1 MTKFQEFL
9 NKKNIGVSTPQPIQQ
24 TKFQSFLSAEKER
37 EISGEEETKKSTKFE
52 SFMRGDIYI
61 EEPKPIPLVE
71 GKPKEEERVGLFES
85 IENFINPKSI
95 RAVKN
100 NNPGNLKSGSMLHD
114 SLASKNSD
122 GSVKTDDQGHL
133 VFPNQQVGWL
143 ASYADLDAKM
153 TGLTRN
159 ELLANKAGVDVSIA
173 DLNQAYAT
181 DTNWKYGVTKIY
193 NKITGAK
200 ITTNT
205 DVSTL
210 DRDALQLAVLTQ
222 EGFVLPKIDANLYSR
237 LKDMGIKEPEA
248 FTNLPVTAQKQALA
262 GEDVTIEGFLDK
274 RKRIP
279 SEEVTT
285 ITEEG
290 IVFTPEDKRKAKEIA
305 NKALKDAG
313 VIGISESL
321 KEGLNFILK
330 KTNELNKSSIEKLPD
345 GIQKPVQKTY
355 DIVKA
360 GMKGLAG
367 LIYRTPQAAETF
379 LLETAEKAGTK
390 PTFGPVDIVFPQRYL
405 GRLAQYSTAEKIE
418 TDEKIINWSKEKIQ
432 QNMKDMEEMGLF
444 LSEDATKG
452 EKFAFQ
458 YGSGMGSL
466 LLALGT
472 TYITGSPVAASIAF
486 GQLQKSDTY
495 LRAREAGVSVEKAS
509 SLSTLAGITE
519 GSLEFI
525 GLNWFLRRF
534 SSPVISIAVKIGT
547 EALQE
552 ALQELGGNAWERVG
566 WNDKKNL
573 VEGVAMAAL
582 MGALISAPVSISYD
596 IAERNGIIKGL
607 KDVGLTDKEAKSLVT
622 SIIKDIKNDV
632 NDTIEKEVLP
642 KVRIDRITKSFS
654 NTALLDTESSQ
665 KDFTK
670 NVKNSIT
677 KYFEENGIKEKP
689 SQAIREEI
697 KKEPEEKITENKI
710 LDYAKNRKIELLA
723 KSKKEITT
731 LERIEL
737 SNLKK
742 KIKGSIVKDE
752 TWIKN
757 FYKDK
762 IAKPVEKK
770 PSQIIK
776 EKVQKKRAIKKE
788 EIKPKELEPLAVE
801 ARKYESAEEFVEI
814 QPKVYHGS
822 PVKLKQFNEKEGIF
836 FTDDYADATGFAGS
850 PDNIYEGYL
859 NFKNPLTIDAKGRKW
874 DNIVSKYGKSTQEV
888 ISNAERDGYDGV
900 IFKNIIDNIGDDV
913 DSGTPG
919 TIYYAFNPR
928 KSFLNESQLTDFYNQ
943 AVKEVKPISKEL
955 EPLVIEAKKYKS
967 AEEFVYRFKTL
978 LGDVEITKEG
988 NVLLYHGTNNKAEI
1002 MKSGG
1007 FIIPKSPIVRGGK
1020 IVSKSNV
1027 TPSLKEASNYGE
1039 VLKIEVPMED
1049 FIRWQK
1055 YLDTVP
1061 NSEITGAT
1069 SQMEL
1074 FKKAKVFVGS
1084 KNDILTKSQL
1094 TDIYNQAIKEVKP
1107 ISKELEPL
1115 VVEARKYKS
1124 AEEFVKENM
1133 VKGTPTRNIASE
1145 ANKIIYV
1152 NDIPIKME
1160 VSKLFPT
1167 ETAGTK
1173 KLMGLE
1179 DTFTDIKAGKKIT
1192 EPIIVSEK
1200 GTIYDGHNR
1209 YFQAVANGDKTIDVY
1224 IKKPND
1230 VIKSQLTNIYN
1241 QAIKEVKPTEKL
1253 LTKVKKYGI
1262 IEIIRKN
1269 GGITINLE
1277 GKKPTQGLAFA
1288 PRKDTEEKIPKE
1300 KLTEEY
1306 VVSFI
1311 KKNIKELS
1319 TPKNYLGAWY
1329 NEEDGKIYIDVS
1341 RVGKINSE
1349 TIYEAY
1355 EAEQLKVFDLKN
1367 FKEIK
1372 TPYYYEKTYS
1382 ITFPKG
1388 EDTRRISQRIYEG
1401 YKSFLQRGGK
1411 GEVETLTKK
1420 EITELLKPKKKTS
1433 LDKAKERYELEQK
1446 KKSIEKRKVETEKK
1460 KRIAE
1465 RRKKTLAEIKE
1476 KKSKKILAKDKVK
1489 ETVIKKTEKE
1499 QQAEADR
1506 RVEKALEEIENERV
1520 KKDLELYQK
1529 KVKAKKIIDANYG
1542 IEIIKSYNKRLG
1554 LDIKVKLTDIIL
1566 TGRSYF
1572 GIKEKAWA
1580 MAQPGLGTITLTKQI
1595 ERWSAHHEITHIVW
1609 TKENFEKI
1617 PAFRGLDR
1625 NAILNDIT
1633 GGKKMTDLE
1642 VQEKLAIGFAK
1653 FAKDKEQGK
1662 PAYYNVKGKYLRRF
1676 FHSLWNGLKKMFGLG
1691 KELNNVQKFYDTLY
1705 SSEVR
1710 AKEVVSMEV
1719 EGEVEELF
1727 QKAPFEATTREER
1740 KKANEITPA
1749 QRRKIGALRAKDEKK
1764 YQEAKKK
1771 IGITTSKDISKL
1783 TAMNLI
1789 NALVGKATRFVKKG
1803 KYDSK
1808 IKEIMT
1814 IGKGWKSVKSISAL
1828 NQAKELK
1835 ELQKKKAFVKTHKL
1849 LSSFVNQHLTAY
1861 QILRDISIKIGDKTG
1876 ALVDRF
1882 IDSHDKNFDKYL
1894 VLKRNT
1900 ETELKD
1906 ITKKYKT
1913 SLGKISTTTGFKG
1926 KQKGWKSFTQAE
1938 RIQVLLAKYD
1948 KGKRLAILRKED
1960 GGYNDG
1966 ILLKSTGD
1974 KAYKMSLASMEEIWE
1989 KALPV
1994 EKEIAKWWVAK
2005 SKEYLE
2011 LINPVLKR
2019 LGYEQIDGEEGYSTL
2034 FREYVESKPLVSMDE
2049 LIYDMFGKPSSVGK
2063 KGVPKKWDIERKDT
2077 TTGRAVIG
2085 NAVSDILR
2093 DVDRKAYFI
2102 EASEQIKK
2110 NISIL
2115 HDRYFKE
2122 NFVEN
2127 FGLAK
2132 WNELSH
2138 WSKGLI
2144 SPFKQGANESW
2155 EKGLKKVSRNVSLS
2169 FVLARGTTAVLQAA
2183 SFTHG
2188 IGFLGYEATP
2198 YFLKT
2203 FGDTVKHPKQVRDF
2217 VYEVFPEAKDR
2228 FFMPLMAE
2236 LQNIHDNTKFGN
2248 IKNNILKGGTYL
2260 AKMFDKVVIPLVYTA
2275 YNMELTKTGS
2285 IDKAYAK
2292 GMAVLRETQ
2301 PMGTLKDMPRI
2312 LGGGNERALLQYV
2325 LGRLRTYV
2333 TKRTTYTF
2341 TRLFRP
2347 DRIYRV
2353 QTGTTAQKVA
2363 KTTATFMWDNFWSL
2377 IMTSF
2382 VTFLIKHRRPPEK
2395 KKDILECLSYPFLGI
2410 FGIGHILGMLTY
2422 GITNFSTIPG
2432 QLVNRLIWAINAS
2445 IKAVKNKD
2453 EEQALKALKHSVI
2466 LAAMYTGLPS
2476 TQPELFV
2483 SYLLDKIKGDDPSL
2497 WRLLYRQNVL
2507 EEKGKEVK
2515 SSGIFKLMKSD
2526 FGGGFKGGFKDS
2538 F

>member
-71 GKPKEEERVGLFES
+71 GKPREEERVGLFES

-248 FTNLPVTAQKQALA
+248 FINLPVTAQKQALA

-788 EIKPKELEPLAVE
+788 EIKPKELEPLVVE
-801 ARKYESAEEFVEI
+801 ARKFKSVEKFVEA
-814 QPKVYHGS
+814 KANWYHGATIEIKKFDPNFDYGGLRERTDIGQIRDYEVPDGMVFLTNS
-822 PVKLKQFNEKEGIF
+822 KKEIGAYGAKITPVE
-836 FTDDYADATGFAGS
+836 FT
-850 PDNIYEGYL
+850 
-859 NFKNPLTIDAKGRKW
+859 GRKVLKIKSGDKPPSQFF
-874 DNIVSKYGKSTQEV
+874 DNEFNYGDGKLMNKFEEGKYDAIQITDNTGKSTLV
-888 ISNAERDGYDGV
+888 T
-900 IFKNIIDNIGDDV
+900 F
-913 DSGTPG
+913 P
-919 TIYYAFNPR
+919 
-928 KSFLNESQLTDFYNQ
+928 
-943 AVKEVKPISKEL
+943 EL
-955 EPLVIEAKKYKS
+955 
-967 AEEFVYRFKTL
+967 
-978 LGDVEITKEG
+978 
-988 NVLLYHGTNNKAEI
+988 
-1002 MKSGG
+1002 
-1007 FIIPKSPIVRGGK
+1007 
-1020 IVSKSNV
+1020 
-1027 TPSLKEASNYGE
+1027 LK
-1039 VLKIEVPMED
+1039 
-1049 FIRWQK
+1049 
-1055 YLDTVP
+1055 
-1061 NSEITGAT
+1061 
-1069 SQMEL
+1069 
-1074 FKKAKVFVGS
+1074 
-1084 KNDILTKSQL
+1084 TKSQL
-1094 TDIYNQAIKEVKP
+1094 TDIYNQAVEEVKP

-1803 KYDSK
+1803 KYDSE